1 MIQPVN
7 IVVAFDKNYQNM
19 AEVLLKSLFY
29 YHKNQNIHAF
39 CLSTERFDEQFKSY
53 ITHYIAQNHDTWDIT
68 FLYRDLTQEYLQD
81 KNYISKAT
89 YLRYYIE
96 DLFKLGQGNR
106 WLYLDVDMLV
116 VQDILQPFDL
126 PEFNDYALAAVSDVY
141 VNKNR
146 HHVAQIS
153 GTDYFNAGVLYINA
167 DHWQGSKQKLLA
179 LTQQQGHQFLYGDQD
194 ALNMLFKD
202 AWLKLPVS
210 YNTQSDVQES
220 NHNQANLRARI
231 LHFTGELKPV
241 HANNDDYI
249 NLSRYRYYQQ
259 LTWEHILKTQ
269 SVAVV
274 TSTIGRAELERAIIS
289 VQQQSYSCQHYVFV
303 DGEQYFAQVKP
314 LEEKYP
320 QVIFTYLPINTGA
333 DGWTNSHINAI
344 APFLIKQDII
354 CYLDDDNWYEPHHV
368 QSIVEAFTS
377 YENIDVAY
385 GLRRL
390 FDDQENYI
398 CDDNLES
405 LGFYT
410 IEKIYYRLEFNGVV
424 DNLKAFTHRGFLVDT
439 NCLAMRVQTA
449 REFAQFWTHSKQ
461 NDAYVWQQCLRHNK
475 RIIAT
480 AQRTVNY
487 VLDFKNYTIREDTY
501 QRFNVTDEQKLDFHK
516 IVHQAHNNAAIKQSP
531 NCAWQKRNIY
541 IDGQVVLLDEEM

>member
-29 YHKNQNIHAF
+29 YHKNQNIHVF

-53 ITHYIAQNHDTWDIT
+53 ITHYIAQNHDTWNIT

-89 YLRYYIE
+89 YLRYCIE

-202 AWLKLPVS
+202 AVETPCKL
-210 YNTQSDVQES
+210 
-220 NHNQANLRARI
+220 
-231 LHFTGELKPV
+231 
-241 HANNDDYI
+241 
-249 NLSRYRYYQQ
+249 
-259 LTWEHILKTQ
+259 
-269 SVAVV
+269 
-274 TSTIGRAELERAIIS
+274 
-289 VQQQSYSCQHYVFV
+289 
-303 DGEQYFAQVKP
+303 
-314 LEEKYP
+314 
-320 QVIFTYLPINTGA
+320 
-333 DGWTNSHINAI
+333 
-344 APFLIKQDII
+344 
-354 CYLDDDNWYEPHHV
+354 
-368 QSIVEAFTS
+368 
-377 YENIDVAY
+377 
-385 GLRRL
+385 
-390 FDDQENYI
+390 
-398 CDDNLES
+398 
-405 LGFYT
+405 
-410 IEKIYYRLEFNGVV
+410 
-424 DNLKAFTHRGFLVDT
+424 
-439 NCLAMRVQTA
+439 
-449 REFAQFWTHSKQ
+449 
-461 NDAYVWQQCLRHNK
+461 
-475 RIIAT
+475 
-480 AQRTVNY
+480 
-487 VLDFKNYTIREDTY
+487 
-501 QRFNVTDEQKLDFHK
+501 
-516 IVHQAHNNAAIKQSP
+516 
-531 NCAWQKRNIY
+531 
-541 IDGQVVLLDEEM
+541 